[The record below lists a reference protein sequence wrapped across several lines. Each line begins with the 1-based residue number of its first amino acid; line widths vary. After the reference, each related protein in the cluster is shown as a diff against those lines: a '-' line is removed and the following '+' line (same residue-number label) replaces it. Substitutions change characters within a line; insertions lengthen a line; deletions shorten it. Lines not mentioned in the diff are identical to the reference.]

1 MEEIGIRKWIVTL
14 TIVTGVLLEI
24 IDSTVVNV
32 ALSNIM
38 GSLSATVGD
47 VGWVVT
53 AYMLANVVIL
63 PISGWIGNRFGKK
76 RYFLFSIIAFTII
89 SFLCG
94 NATNIVELIV
104 FRLLQGLA
112 GGGLLATGQAL
123 LMETWPKK
131 EWGLATAIFGV
142 GVMIGPA
149 IGPTLGGYIVDRMSW
164 QWIFYI
170 NIPVGIVAA
179 FLVSTFIR
187 DSAKLGKDEP
197 VDWWGI
203 FLLIVT
209 IGSFQIVLERG
220 QTDDWF
226 SAGYI
231 VVLFCAAVVGGI
243 CFVWRELS
251 IEYPVVN
258 FSIFRHRS
266 FFLGNIVMLTFGLIM
281 YCSMF
286 AFPLFCQ
293 NILHLTAQQT
303 GMLLVP
309 STVVSLFVMPIA
321 GILQKKGFP
330 GQLSGALGILFFA
343 VCFVMMS
350 GATLDTDAGYF
361 FWPMML
367 LGIGRSFLFVPFGVL
382 AVQDLTGK
390 EMGQGT
396 GLNNLSRQLGG
407 SMGVALFTTIL
418 QAQTGKFKNILVEN
432 ISSYNPAFME
442 HYRAYAQGFAAK
454 GAGILQANEMALR
467 SIERIVLTQAQ
478 LLTYNNIYR
487 IAAVMVLLV
496 IPLFLLQ
503 KSPKHPG

>member
-203 FLLIVT
+203 FLL
-209 IGSFQIVLERG
+209 
-220 QTDDWF
+220 
-226 SAGYI
+226 
-231 VVLFCAAVVGGI
+231 
-243 CFVWRELS
+243 
-251 IEYPVVN
+251 
-258 FSIFRHRS
+258 
-266 FFLGNIVMLTFGLIM
+266 
-281 YCSMF
+281 
-286 AFPLFCQ
+286 
-293 NILHLTAQQT
+293 
-303 GMLLVP
+303 
-309 STVVSLFVMPIA
+309 
-321 GILQKKGFP
+321 K
-330 GQLSGALGILFFA
+330 
-343 VCFVMMS
+343 
-350 GATLDTDAGYF
+350 
-361 FWPMML
+361 
-367 LGIGRSFLFVPFGVL
+367 IGRAHV
-382 AVQDLTGK
+382 
-390 EMGQGT
+390 
-396 GLNNLSRQLGG
+396 
-407 SMGVALFTTIL
+407 
-418 QAQTGKFKNILVEN
+418 
-432 ISSYNPAFME
+432 
-442 HYRAYAQGFAAK
+442 
-454 GAGILQANEMALR
+454 
-467 SIERIVLTQAQ
+467 
-478 LLTYNNIYR
+478 
-487 IAAVMVLLV
+487 
-496 IPLFLLQ
+496 
-503 KSPKHPG
+503 